1 MDQKTTKADV
11 QREVEAACA
20 QYGLVKQDSK
30 LKDTSIYMHD
40 FPINKKTA
48 LSVEKMRIEIKL
60 RGMVL
65 SYKIRWLNSISQN
78 LKTLRT
84 DKVEFFD
91 TSTAVQIHGKVYE
104 LVMAAKELA
113 SVYTRL

>member
-40 FPINKKTA
+40 FPINK
-48 LSVEKMRIEIKL
+48 
-60 RGMVL
+60 
-65 SYKIRWLNSISQN
+65 
-78 LKTLRT
+78 
-84 DKVEFFD
+84 
-91 TSTAVQIHGKVYE
+91 
-104 LVMAAKELA
+104 
-113 SVYTRL
+113 